1 MTSHITSHQVEIE
14 GDFSVTEIHQQQSV
28 KGTNLQLFLHRNSP
42 FPAQAGKFSKLSLH
56 HAASRDAMASGG
68 GLQSRVK
75 LLRELGPI
83 LFTGLRLV
91 PAFLVVFHLFLH
103 FFF

>member
-1 MTSHITSHQVEIE
+1 MPLA
-14 GDFSVTEIHQQQSV
+14 G
-28 KGTNLQLFLHRNSP
+28 SP
-42 FPAQAGKFSKLSLH
+42 TLP
-56 HAASRDAMASGG
+56 HAALRDAVAPGG
-68 GLQSRVK
+68 GLQRRVK